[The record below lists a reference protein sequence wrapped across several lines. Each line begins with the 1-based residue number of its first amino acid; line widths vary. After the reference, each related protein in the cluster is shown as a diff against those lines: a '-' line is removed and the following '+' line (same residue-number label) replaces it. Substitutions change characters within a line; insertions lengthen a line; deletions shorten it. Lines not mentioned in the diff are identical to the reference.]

1 MNGSSRFGLFA
12 ALSLLILGLSMEC
25 AAARRSKKTAHG
37 RDRREEEL
45 ESCLS
50 TVLNRTNCSS
60 TDFSELDE
68 DSMLHIRAVTSNGS
82 ELHDS
87 STNKSS
93 LLKACTNLS
102 ASYCSELQFYPICQL
117 AGYPQQIHAEK
128 IRIELHSSHDEEEED
143 EEDEE
148 EEEEDEEE
156 EDDKEK
162 DDDEDIIICEAAFS
176 SRLNTTGELCLCYL
190 ASTDNNCA
198 A

>member
-1 MNGSSRFGLFA
+1 M
-12 ALSLLILGLSMEC
+12 
-25 AAARRSKKTAHG
+25 H
-37 RDRREEEL
+37 RDAPDVLCHRL
-45 ESCLS
+45 YQIVPHM
-50 TVLNRTNCSS
+50 VLNRTNCSS
-60 TDFSELDE
+60 TDDISELDE

-82 ELHDS
+82 ELHF

-93 LLKACTNLS
+93 LLGVCTNLS
-102 ASYCSELQFYPICQL
+102 ASYCSELQFHPICQL

-128 IRIELHSSHDEEEED
+128 IRIELHDEEEDDEEEDDEEED
-143 EEDEE
+143 ED
-148 EEEEDEEE
+148 
-156 EDDKEK
+156 EDDEEK

>member
-1 MNGSSRFGLFA
+1 MAVNYT
-12 ALSLLILGLSMEC
+12 I
-25 AAARRSKKTAHG
+25 AARTNRRCLKHARTCQLATA
-37 RDRREEEL
+37 
-45 ESCLS
+45 
-50 TVLNRTNCSS
+50 
-60 TDFSELDE
+60 
-68 DSMLHIRAVTSNGS
+68 
-82 ELHDS
+82 
-87 STNKSS
+87 
-93 LLKACTNLS
+93 
-102 ASYCSELQFYPICQL
+102 ASGLQFYPICQL